1 MVHYYK
7 KGHLQ
12 QIVGSLLLKAEK
24 ITTDLQLQKKTWG
37 VASHRRLICALCLDR

>member
-12 QIVGSLLLKAEK
+12 QIVGSLLLKAGK
-24 ITTDLQLQKKTWG
+24 ITTDLQLQKKNLG
-37 VASHRRLICALCLDR
+37 GCKSLEADPCLVS

>member
-12 QIVGSLLLKAEK
+12 QIVGSLLLKAGK
-24 ITTDLQLQKKTWG
+24 ITTDLQLQKNLGGCKSPE
-37 VASHRRLICALCLDR
+37 ADPCLVS